1 MSIART
7 VGLLLTCN
15 KKRNSTQ
22 RVVGEFALG
31 GLIVPF
37 KVIVPVADGLGLTA
51 DVPGLGGLT
60 PAGCLGAGSVE
71 EGGSPLVPILMIR
84 FTGS

>member
-1 MSIART
+1 M
-7 VGLLLTCN
+7 
-15 KKRNSTQ
+15 
-22 RVVGEFALG
+22 VGEFDFG
-31 GLIVPF
+31 GLMAPF

-51 DVPGLGGLT
+51 DVPGLVGLT
-60 PAGCLGAGSVE
+60 PAGCLGAVSVE